1 MAYYNNDNV
10 LTQKPLSVKELCER
24 TSDTLSKLGTL
35 LVAGEVSGLKVSTG
49 GHYFFSLKDDENMFP
64 CVVWK
69 YSAKIM
75 EGIKVGTQVL
85 AEGDI
90 RYAGKYGTM
99 TFTIRSLSPTG
110 AGKLIAEQEARKK
123 RYQMLGWF
131 NSDIKKPLPKY
142 IRHIGV
148 VTSPTGAVIHDLLD
162 VLGRRAPNI
171 SVTIFPCPVQG
182 TGSEAVI
189 ASRIRQADAYGG
201 LDCIIV
207 MRGGG
212 SIEDLA
218 PFSTDEVVQA
228 IHQANTPIISAVGHE
243 NDISLS
249 DLVADVSAGTPS
261 IAGEMISQEHVRRR
275 DTYQVLVS
283 SLDTHMN
290 MRLTMAR
297 SRFKGSAGIDGLL
310 SVKVSQ
316 AKLRL
321 ANASHL
327 EDRLR
332 KGVDTTTYTLARLS
346 DDIHTNIV
354 RRMDSARARI
364 QTTVHPAHILM
375 EGRLQNARVRTAGA
389 GQELDAL
396 NPLSILTR
404 GYSMVTDGNGR
415 VLTDPTMVKPGDKI
429 NITTGGGKIGAV
441 VENIE

>member
-1 MAYYNNDNV
+1 MAYYNNDNAF
-10 LTQKPLSVKELCER
+10 TKKPLSVKELCER
-24 TSDTLSKLGTL
+24 TSDILTDLGTL
-35 LVAGEVSGLKVSTG
+35 LVAGEVSGLSVSSS
-49 GHYFFSLKDDENMFP
+49 GHYFFSLKDDDNTFP

-69 YSAKIM
+69 SCSEIM
-75 EGIKVGTQVL
+75 KGIDSGTQVL
-85 AEGDI
+85 AEGDV
-90 RYAGKYGTM
+90 RYSGKYGKM
-99 TFTIRSLSPTG
+99 TFTIRKMSPTG
-110 AGKLIAEQEARKK
+110 AGKLLAEQQARKR

-131 NSDIKKPLPKY
+131 NPDIKKPLPKY

-182 TGSEAVI
+182 TGSETVI

-228 IHQANTPIISAVGHE
+228 IHLASTPVISAVGHE
-243 NDISLS
+243 SDTSLS

-261 IAGEMISQEHVRRR
+261 IAGELVSKETVRRR
-275 DTYQVLVS
+275 DTYRSLADT
-283 SLDTHMN
+283 LDTN
-290 MRLTMAR
+290 MRMRLSEARTTLT
-297 SRFKGSAGIDGLL
+297 GNAGIDGLL
-310 SVKVSQ
+310 SVKVGQ

-332 KGVDTTTYTLARLS
+332 KGVDMTAYTLAHLS
-346 DDIHTNIV
+346 DDIHASIV
-354 RRMDSARARI
+354 RRMDSALTRIRA
-364 QTTVHPAHILM
+364 TAHPARILM
-375 EGRLQNARVRTAGA
+375 EGRLQNAVVHTAGA

-429 NITTGGGKIGAV
+429 NITTGGGRIGAV